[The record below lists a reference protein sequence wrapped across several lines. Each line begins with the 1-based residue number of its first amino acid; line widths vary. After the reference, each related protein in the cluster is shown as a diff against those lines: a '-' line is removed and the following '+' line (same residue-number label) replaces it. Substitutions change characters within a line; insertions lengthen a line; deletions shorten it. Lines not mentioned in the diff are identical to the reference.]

1 MSCHPKLYVRYI
13 DDVFAVFDDVNAC
26 SSFLNILNSQHDNIK
41 FTIEKS
47 TNTLQFLDV
56 DIKIS
61 ENTVD
66 TWVWRKPTN
75 SRAAK
80 TAISAK
86 SFTSWIKCQTFIK
99 WCSWCTNRYTNRCQ
113 KLGVG
118 ESLQNPPQSLHL
130 ASSSGKILK
139 SIFNQFQRSLEF
151 LFDLLRHYKGYCR

>member
-1 MSCHPKLYVRYI
+1 MSCDPKLNVRYI

-41 FTIEKS
+41 FIIEKS

-75 SRAAK
+75 TGLFLLCCYMSR
-80 TAISAK
+80 
-86 SFTSWIKCQTFIK
+86 
-99 WCSWCTNRYTNRCQ
+99 
-113 KLGVG
+113 
-118 ESLQNPPQSLHL
+118 
-130 ASSSGKILK
+130 
-139 SIFNQFQRSLEF
+139 
-151 LFDLLRHYKGYCR
+151 

>member
-1 MSCHPKLYVRYI
+1 MELIFDKPDNLTKLYVRYI

-66 TWVWRKPTN
+66 TSVWRKPTN
-75 SRAAK
+75 TGLFLK
-80 TAISAK
+80 GHLMSAN
-86 SFTSWIKCQTFIK
+86 Q
-99 WCSWCTNRYTNRCQ
+99 CT
-113 KLGVG
+113 
-118 ESLQNPPQSLHL
+118 
-130 ASSSGKILK
+130 
-139 SIFNQFQRSLEF
+139 
-151 LFDLLRHYKGYCR
+151 